1 MSNRCESKCLS
12 SIIDYPLIVSNKT
25 YQLVTQSLPI
35 TYWWHSLPIYHTFN
49 DLKPVHIAT
58 WNPGTLSFPLLLSR
72 TKEKERSWV
81 QGWSY
86 CSCCCSC
93 FLGYSKLAKGAISSH
108 VLSILALSGSKAWV
122 DFGLIETCH
131 WGQHQNKVTASLA
144 STQRQACWLN
154 NCKLVFVHAKVQWYL
169 HKSALHT
176 LMYAI
181 QTMDSKIVY
190 LFV

>member
-1 MSNRCESKCLS
+1 MSYLADTLTTLTFTHIFLMSNRCESKCLS

-122 DFGLIETCH
+122 DFGLIETSPLLH
-131 WGQHQNKVTASLA
+131 
-144 STQRQACWLN
+144 
-154 NCKLVFVHAKVQWYL
+154 VHATEVNIKTKSL
-169 HKSALHT
+169 PALLPHKSELADWT
-176 LMYAI
+176 
-181 QTMDSKIVY
+181 TVN
-190 LFV
+190 